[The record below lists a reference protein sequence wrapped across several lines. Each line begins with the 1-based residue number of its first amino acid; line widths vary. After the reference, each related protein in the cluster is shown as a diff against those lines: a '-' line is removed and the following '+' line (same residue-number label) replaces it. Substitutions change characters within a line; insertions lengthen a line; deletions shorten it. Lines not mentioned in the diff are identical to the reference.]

1 MSKKI
6 IKLLIIIIFI
16 LLLAALVFCLVK
28 YFEAKKDSGGSKI
41 DTAAVETM
49 NKDEERALGLNHL
62 GIFEVISRDAA
73 GKVASYRL
81 IGLEEEQPIN
91 LELMSDEEKLQRHLA
106 TSTKIQVLERDS
118 SGAIVSY
125 KIINNDSDILQ
136 KY

>member
-6 IKLLIIIIFI
+6 IKSLIIIIFV
-16 LLLAALVFCLVK
+16 LFLAALVFYLVK
-28 YFEAKKDSGGSKI
+28 YFEVKKDVAGSKI
-41 DTAAVETM
+41 DTAAIEIM

-62 GIFEVISRDAA
+62 GIFEVVSRDAA
-73 GKVASYRL
+73 GKVASYRF
-81 IGLEEEQPIN
+81 IRLEEPQPLN

-118 SGAIVSY
+118 SGVVTSY